1 MKELTK
7 PWIQVGYE
15 IFSQKGPAG
24 LKIEEIARKVNKSKS
39 SFYHHFAD
47 LEIFT
52 QLLLKY
58 HLARAKEIAEKE
70 NLCKS
75 IDPEL
80 LNILIEAKTDL
91 LFNRQLRINRETKDF
106 KNCIELSDK
115 FVGEGFLKVFSKEL
129 NLELNLSEA
138 NNFFQLVLENF
149 YLKLTE
155 DRITYQWL
163 SEYFAELK
171 QLVSNLNHR

>member
-7 PWIQVGYE
+7 PWILVGYE
-15 IFSQKGPAG
+15 LFSQKGPNG
-24 LKIEEIARKVNKSKS
+24 LKIEEIARRVNKSKS

-52 QLLLKY
+52 QLLLEY
-58 HLARAKEIAEKE
+58 HLIRAKEISEKE
-70 NLCKS
+70 NLCKN

-80 LNILIEAKTDL
+80 INILIEAKTDL
-91 LFNRQLRINRETKDF
+91 LFNRQLRINRETKEF

-115 FVGEGFLKVFSKEL
+115 FVGEGFLNVFSKEL
-129 NLELNLSEA
+129 NLEINQSEI

-155 DRITYQWL
+155 DKINYNWL
-163 SEYFAELK
+163 YSYFVELQK
-171 QLVSNLNHR
+171 LVENLTKK

>member
-7 PWIQVGYE
+7 PWILVGYE
-15 IFSQKGPAG
+15 IFSQKGPTG

-52 QLLLKY
+52 QLLLEY
-58 HLARAKEIAEKE
+58 HLTRAKEIAEKE
-70 NLCKS
+70 NVCEN

-80 LNILIEAKTDL
+80 INILIEAKTDL
-91 LFNRQLRINRETKDF
+91 LFNRQLRIHRETNDF
-106 KNCIELSDK
+106 TNCIYKSDK
-115 FVGEGFLKVFSKEL
+115 FVGEGFIKVFSKEL
-129 NLELNLSEA
+129 NLEIKLSEA
-138 NNFFQLVLENF
+138 NYFFQFVLENF

-155 DRITYQWL
+155 DRITYQWI
-163 SEYFAELK
+163 SDYFAELK
-171 QLVSNLNHR
+171 DLVSNLNNK